1 MAINNAA
8 NLKATGIITH
18 DGAGTFTGSTVTE
31 GAVLLGSTSNTITD
45 TGVLSKGTLIVG
57 DGATA
62 PTLLSVG
69 TNNHI
74 LVADSAQSAGVKWAS
89 AASGTVILN
98 YLSSVTASASST
110 VDFTSNITSTYANYL
125 ITITDLIPGSD
136 GFFLAMRTSSNSGS
150 SWDSAASDY
159 TWSIYYVDTTT
170 SENSSTGDSWIQLTS
185 SAADELGNG
194 TGETC
199 SAWIWIRNPSN
210 SATYTRID
218 WDITYVGDRGYCNR
232 TMGGGERASAGVVNG
247 VRFIMESGN
256 IASGVFRLYGIANS

>member
-62 PTLLSVG
+62 PTLLGVG
-69 TNNHI
+69 TNNYI
-74 LVADSAQSAGVKWAS
+74 LVADSAQGSGVKWADPS
-89 AASGTVILN
+89 TGAVVLK
-98 YLSSVTASASST
+98 YLSSVTASSSTT
-110 VDFTSNITSTYANYL
+110 VDFTSNINSTYANYL

-136 GFFLAMRTSSNSGS
+136 GFFLALRTSTNAGS

-159 TWSIYYVDTTT
+159 MWSIYYIDTTT
-170 SENSSTGDSWIQLTS
+170 AENSSTADSWIQLTS

-199 SAWIWIRNPSN
+199 SAWIWIYNPS
-210 SATYTRID
+210 SAATNTRIY

-232 TMGGGERASAGVVNG
+232 TIGAGERVAAADVDGI
-247 VRFIMESGN
+247 RFIMESGN
-256 IASGVFRLYGIANS
+256 IASGVFRLYGVANS